1 MPTSPMPNDPMPGS
15 LVDRLFGLQGQS
27 ALVTGGSRGIGLEI
41 ARALGQAGARV
52 AIVARRAEW
61 LDPAE
66 RDLRECGV
74 TCTAFAA
81 DVSNPDHVART
92 VEAAAAAVGDWSIL
106 VNAAGRTWGAPA
118 ETMPLERWREVME
131 ANATGTFLMCQAV
144 GRGMIA
150 RRYGR
155 ILNVTSVAGLAGT
168 PPEILDAVGYAAS
181 KGAIIAFTRD
191 LAVKWARHGITVNA
205 IAPGFIPTRMSAAVI
220 ARGGQAIIDSIPIG
234 RIGTLDDL
242 LGAALCLVAPSAGY
256 ITGQVLAV
264 DGGITAL

>member
-1 MPTSPMPNDPMPGS
+1 MPPD
-15 LVDRLFGLQGQS
+15 LLHRLFSLQGQS

-61 LDPAE
+61 LSSAE
-66 RDLRECGV
+66 RDLRDSGV
-74 TCTAFAA
+74 TCAAFAA
-81 DVSNPDHVART
+81 DVANADQVSRT
-92 VEAAAAAVGDWSIL
+92 VEAAIAAVGDLSIL

-118 ETMPLERWREVME
+118 ETMPPERWREVME
-131 ANATGTFLMCQAV
+131 ANATGTFLMSQAV

-155 ILNVTSVAGLAGT
+155 ILNITSTAGLTGS

-205 IAPGFIPTRMSAAVI
+205 LAPGFVPTRMSDAVI
-220 ARGGQAIIDSIPIG
+220 ARGGQTILDRIPVG
-234 RIGTLDDL
+234 RIGTLEDL

-256 ITGQVLAV
+256 LTGQVLVV
-264 DGGITAL
+264 DGGLTVM